1 MGNTKFH
8 VNADNCLSYDRSLVS
23 ECAPEIIQVYYSGS
37 PGQDVPEVVKI
48 KINFHGGYDVTK
60 YVPVKDLNYRYLHRE
75 EPMVSCPGSRQK
87 GLFDEYL
94 TYLLRGAVID
104 KNSASPSGVYFNK
117 YGWNQLPDGGYV
129 FLFGQKVIGNCDK
142 PYCVAPELPSLKR
155 QEDENALCK
164 LTEALYGSHAIAS
177 EMAAYIALT
186 TLRSLI
192 IESGVNVQAAGY
204 IYGAQGVGKSTLAKR
219 MAAYIK
225 EEDEVRPA
233 NFFDASSTNAALRDA
248 MVTYHDLPVIVDD
261 LCFSAGRQTERKRIE
276 TAAQLLRQAANDTM
290 ITKMS
295 YDRQKINMYCGAGVI
310 ITAEFTLENASDI
323 TRCIM
328 FPMKKTP
335 KLDDRIQPELV
346 CEAMLDL
353 AEWFQINGEK
363 QLEKLKQ
370 DITDYNSNDTK
381 MDNRMRTNYAALNWS
396 LNCLML
402 AAEEKGI
409 SQSIANAVIENYR
422 TAESNALALQN
433 DLLEQIE
440 RSKPKGNIAYL
451 LYEAY
456 AEGLFRMAKK
466 AEKLE
471 VKDGIIWQDNFC
483 LRKAPLE
490 NYIRKQ
496 PGYHD
501 FTITK
506 ITQYLKG
513 IGALCTNESHSD
525 QIHIIKDAPRVYRMK
540 VKALK
545 KNSKKY

>member
-1 MGNTKFH
+1 MSNIKFH
-8 VNADNCLSYDRSLVS
+8 VDEEKCLSYDRLLVS

-37 PGQDVPEVVKI
+37 PGQYVPEVVKV
-48 KINFHGGYDVTK
+48 KINFQSGYTVTK
-60 YVPVKDLNYRYLHRE
+60 YVPVKDLNYRYLHRV

-94 TYLLRGAVID
+94 TCLLRGAIID
-104 KNSASPSGVYFNK
+104 QNSASPSGVYFNK

-129 FLFGQKVIGNCDK
+129 FLFGKKVIGKCEQ
-142 PYCVAPELPSLKR
+142 PYCVAPELPSFKHQKDGR
-155 QEDENALCK
+155 ALCK
-164 LTEALYGSHAIAS
+164 LTDALYGSHAIAS

-219 MAAYIK
+219 MASYIK

-328 FPMKKTP
+328 FPMKETP
-335 KLDDRIQPELV
+335 ELDERIQPELV
-346 CEAMLDL
+346 CEAMLGL
-353 AEWFQINGEK
+353 AEWFQINGEN

-370 DITDYNSNDTK
+370 YIIDYYSDDTEI
-381 MDNRMRTNYAALNWS
+381 DNRMRTNYAALCWS

-402 AAEEKGI
+402 AAEKQGI
-409 SQSIANAVIENYR
+409 SQSITKAVKKNYHI
-422 TAESNALALQN
+422 AERDALALQK

-440 RSKPKGNIAYL
+440 RSKPKGNIAYI

-456 AEGLFRMAKK
+456 DEGLFRMAKK
-466 AEKLE
+466 VEKLE
-471 VKDGIIWQDNFC
+471 VKDGIIWKDDFC

-501 FTITK
+501 YTITK
-506 ITQYLKG
+506 ITRYLKD
-513 IGALCTNESHSD
+513 IGALYTNESGSD
-525 QIHIIKDAPRVYRMK
+525 QVHISKDAPRVYRMK
-540 VKALK
+540 VNVLK
-545 KNSKKY
+545 ENSEKY